1 MRTRAVNWENT
12 AGGVPGSWEL
22 GEWLRRQRQGH
33 AWSRA
38 EMARQLIKAARD
50 RGDTSMPCVE
60 SICHNIYRWERG
72 TVGLTER
79 YKLYYCVAL
88 AISPDDFGAGEPEQ
102 PGDLAGFSAGEVA
115 ALDLVA
121 GVVGLWREFRREMA
135 IIRDGEGSDGLAGI
149 EAGAHGRSS

>member
-1 MRTRAVNWENT
+1 MRTMVLNWDNAAT
-12 AGGVPGSWEL
+12 GVPGSRGL
-22 GEWLRRQRQGH
+22 GEWLRRQREAR

-38 EMARQLIKAARD
+38 EMARQLIKAARVSD
-50 RGDTSMPCVE
+50 DTSMPGID

-88 AISPDDFGAGEPEQ
+88 DISPDDFGAEKPEQ

-115 ALDLVA
+115 VLDLVT

-135 IIRDGEGSDGLAGI
+135 IIRDGDGSDGLAGI
-149 EAGAHGRSS
+149 EAGAHARSS

>member
-12 AGGVPGSWEL
+12 AAGVPASPRL
-22 GEWLRRQRQGH
+22 GEWLRRQRQAR

-38 EMARQLIKAARD
+38 EMARQLIKAARASD
-50 RGDTSMPCVE
+50 DTSLPGID

-88 AISPDDFGAGEPEQ
+88 GLSPDDFGAEKPEQ

-115 ALDLVA
+115 VLDLMA

-135 IIRDGEGSDGLAGI
+135 VIRDEAGADVRAGI